1 MQGNGKIHDNYESI
15 QDADTLEHKARTL
28 SSPSLVTLSTQLSP
42 PPPIPSSPRPTCA
55 SPEINFSRL
64 NDSPQPAF
72 LSLPRSGNTRHLS
85 HENLHTA
92 PDYMQVKDVAQRKN
106 SDTRLQQ
113 QSPSERR
120 SPFFTQLESNSDSDS
135 DFDEIEPKLF
145 RRSPQGFS
153 HPSSTKPG
161 SLPSPNAV
169 PNLYH
174 SNSTPMYGSH
184 PYSSGNTSSLFP
196 TYTTNPPSSTYQ
208 SHYGQTAFSS
218 GPPSLSAGPSSLLT
232 GPASLSG
239 PTSLTGPMSLSTGPG
254 SLSSTSSQSSE
265 SSSIKLPEPTAM
277 GMAGKLHFYT
287 DLDTN
292 TFLLLQNTDSGKIPG
307 VRYDGESGQVQIE
320 TDSSEKTKLASEK
333 FRSAYAHAMKE
344 QVSVTIDIP
353 GEIPESTVEEII
365 SACIPRFN
373 RSAVSYNGLDSSLL
387 ALSFSGNELMRL
399 KKALEQEI
407 LKASATVVKPS
418 QSTLSTSGNIT
429 GKTRLLIKKGNLG
442 LEDTDVLVF
451 PNTSNLA
458 CKDGAAKAVDVASN
472 GAIVRQCKVFI
483 TKHGLLGFGETIL
496 MKGGGSLKAKYVIHV
511 NPGVGSC
518 INLDEVIRKLVA
530 QALKLASSKSVSS
543 ISFCPLVPT
552 WTEANIS
559 TIAQTML
566 RSMKMFASERKG
578 RKLRDIRIVVQDQM
592 AFDCFSELARHS

>member
-1 MQGNGKIHDNYESI
+1 MQGDGRIHDNYERI
-15 QDADTLEHKARTL
+15 QDAGDTLEHKARTL
-28 SSPSLVTLSTQLSP
+28 SSPSLVTQSTQLSP
-42 PPPIPSSPRPTCA
+42 PPPIPSSPRPACV

-64 NDSPQPAF
+64 NDSPQPTF

-92 PDYMQVKDVAQRKN
+92 PDYMQVKDVAQRKH
-106 SDTRLQQ
+106 SDTRLHQ
-113 QSPSERR
+113 QSPSAHG
-120 SPFFTQLESNSDSDS
+120 SPFFTQLESDSESDS

-145 RRSPQGFS
+145 RRSPKEFS

-174 SNSTPMYGSH
+174 SHSTPMYGQ
-184 PYSSGNTSSLFP
+184 SSGYP
-196 TYTTNPPSSTYQ
+196 TYTTNPLSSTYQ
-208 SHYGQTAFSS
+208 SNYGPMAFSS
-218 GPPSLSAGPSSLLT
+218 GPSSLSAGPSSLLT
-232 GPASLSG
+232 GPTSLSG

-265 SSSIKLPEPTAM
+265 SSSVKLPEPTAM

-292 TFLLLQNTDSGKIPG
+292 TFLLLQNTDNGRIPG
-307 VRYDGESGQVQIE
+307 VRYDTESGQVQIE

-353 GEIPESTVEEII
+353 GEIAESTVEEII
-365 SACIPRFN
+365 SACVPRFN
-373 RSAVSYNGLDSSLL
+373 KSAVSYNGLDSSLL
-387 ALSFSGNELMRL
+387 VISFSGNELMRL

-407 LKASATVVKPS
+407 QKSSATVVKPS
-418 QSTLSTSGNIT
+418 QSTLQSTSGNIT
-429 GKTRLLIKKGNLG
+429 GRTRLLIKKGNIG

-552 WTEANIS
+552 WTEGNIS

-566 RSMKMFASERKG
+566 RSMKMFASERRG